1 MHGMSASAEPHDP
14 QRDALQRLA
23 TPVQYLHGVGPQRS
37 ELLEHLGLFTARDVL
52 FYFPRDYQDL
62 ADLAQLDQL
71 VDNKLVR
78 LRGRVVEVDQR
89 YSMSGRF
96 VLGALIEVGRG
107 HVRAVWFNQL
117 HMRDRLVFGQQ
128 ILLVGKVR
136 YKGSMWQL
144 SHPHIQWLD
153 DDGVEDDPSPL
164 RSVYSVTE
172 GLTSGSLRKVI
183 RRAVTDYV
191 DALDEVFPAEYLAAH
206 ELWPLRIALEQLH
219 FPKDREHLALAQR
232 RFIYQELFIL
242 QLALALRRHQQQQS
256 AEAPLLA
263 VSAKID
269 ARIRRLFPFEFTPG
283 QNQAIAEIAEDL
295 QRKLPMNRLLQG
307 DVGCGKTIVAV
318 YAMLVAIAHGY
329 QAVLM
334 APTEIL
340 ARQHAA
346 TLGAVLSHSQVKWSC
361 LTGSTSESERREMLD
376 ALAKGAL
383 SAVIGTQAVLSE
395 AVQFHKLALVVID
408 EQHKFGVRQRAT
420 LRQAGAM
427 PHYLVM
433 TATPIPRSLALTL
446 YGDLDV
452 TTIRDTPPG
461 RPLVHTYLATSE
473 QRDRWWDFFARKLR
487 EGRQGYVIAP
497 LVDPAAEEQ
506 EDEADTLASAEA
518 LYERLCNGPLEAF
531 RVGMIH
537 GRLSGAEQA
546 SAMESFRRGETQV
559 LVATSIIEVGVDVP
573 NATLMTIESAQRF
586 GLSQLHQMR
595 GRVSRGTYPGY
606 CSLFAEGANEAALER
621 LQAFVSTNDGFKL
634 AELDLKLRGSGD
646 ILGTRQHGLPPLR
659 VADLQRD
666 LAVLEETRRDAQ
678 ALVETDPGLAQER
691 HAKLRRMVL
700 TRYGQVLELG
710 DVG

>member
-23 TPVQYLHGVGPQRS
+23 TPVQFLHGVGPQRA

-96 VLGALIEVGRG
+96 VLGALVEVGRG

-128 ILLVGKVR
+128 VLLVGKVR

-191 DALDEVFPAEYLAAH
+191 DALDEVFPVEYLAAH

-256 AEAPLLA
+256 AEAPQLA
-263 VSAKID
+263 VSTKID

-433 TATPIPRSLALTL
+433 TATPIPRSLALTM

-461 RPLVHTYLATSE
+461 RPLVHTYLASAE

-497 LVDPAAEEQ
+497 LVDPAAEEHH
-506 EDEADTLASAEA
+506 DEADTLASAEA

-595 GRVSRGTYPGY
+595 GRVSRGSYPGY

-621 LQAFVSTNDGFKL
+621 LQAFVGTNDGFKL

-678 ALVETDPGLAQER
+678 AMVEADPGLAQER

>member
-23 TPVQYLHGVGPQRS
+23 TPVQFLHGVGPQRA

-62 ADLAQLDQL
+62 ADLAQIDQL

-96 VLGALIEVGRG
+96 VLGALVEVGRG

-128 ILLVGKVR
+128 VLLVGKVR

-191 DALDEVFPAEYLAAH
+191 DALDEVFPVEYLAAH

-242 QLALALRRHQQQQS
+242 QLALTLRRHQQQQS
-256 AEAPLLA
+256 AEAPQLA
-263 VSAKID
+263 VSTKID

-433 TATPIPRSLALTL
+433 TATPIPRSLALTM

-461 RPLVHTYLATSE
+461 RPLVHTYLASAE

-497 LVDPAAEEQ
+497 LVDPAAEEHQ
-506 EDEADTLASAEA
+506 DEADTLASAEA

-531 RVGMIH
+531 RLGMIH

-595 GRVSRGTYPGY
+595 GRVSRGSYPGY

-621 LQAFVSTNDGFKL
+621 LQAFVGTNDGFKL

-678 ALVETDPGLAQER
+678 AMVEADPGLAQER